1 MKGHTSDNSC
11 HSPGQ
16 SAGEAQSFTS
26 GGPSTKDKV
35 AAAPRVA
42 LIGTPNVGKSV
53 LFGLLTGKYATVSN
67 YPGTTV
73 EVTYG
78 NLNIGDKRY
87 LLVDTPGANSLI
99 PQSEDEQVTRDILLR
114 ERPASVVQVGDSK
127 NLKRTLA
134 ITVQL
139 SEMGMPVTLCL
150 NMEDEA
156 SDRGINIDTK
166 ELSNILGV
174 DVVST
179 VAPERR
185 GLKELK
191 AAIALDKARVPAVSV
206 VYPEEAEEFIT
217 EMSDLLPVDPPISR
231 RSLAI
236 MLLSG
241 DPTLRD
247 WLTGTLEA
255 QVVEEIEELRAT
267 CRRTM
272 DRPFGAIVQETWM
285 RAAEH
290 MVQRVMTRRTEAKG
304 SLMYRFGQATMHP
317 VWGVPVLFA
326 VLWALYE
333 FVGVLGA
340 DIMVGFVEEIIFGRY
355 LNPMFTY
362 LVENFVPT
370 TFLRDML
377 VGQYGI
383 ITMALTYAVGIIL
396 PITAT
401 FFIAFSVLEDS
412 GYLPRLA
419 IMSNRVFNIMGL
431 SGKAVL
437 PMVLGLGCGT
447 MAVMTTRVL
456 ETKRDRIIATF
467 LLALA
472 VPCAAQLGVIMGII
486 GGLSGKAMAIWV
498 GVIVSLLLFTGWL
511 ASKIVR
517 GEKSDFL
524 LEIPPLRVPK
534 AGNIMVKTVNR
545 VVWYLKEAVP
555 LFIYGTL
562 ALFLMDRIHLLGVIE
577 RALSPVIVGI
587 LDLPVEATEAFLI
600 GFFRRDYGAAGLYD
614 LSQGGLLSPVQ
625 TIVSL
630 VTLTLFV
637 PCLAHFFMMIKER
650 GMRASLIMLAIIV
663 PTAVAVGGAL
673 NWALRAFN
681 VEL

>member
-1 MKGHTSDNSC
+1 MECHTC
-11 HSPGQ
+11 
-16 SAGEAQSFTS
+16 
-26 GGPSTKDKV
+26 STDRKTEKS
-35 AAAPRVA
+35 REGLERIA

-78 NLNIGDKRY
+78 NLNIGDNRY

-99 PQSEDEQVTRDILLR
+99 PQSEDEQVTRDILLK

-139 SEMGMPVTLCL
+139 SEMGLPVTLCL

-156 SDRGINIDTK
+156 SDRGISIDTR
-166 ELSNILGV
+166 ELSNLLGV
-174 DVVST
+174 NVVST

-185 GLKELK
+185 GLKELRT
-191 AAIALDKARVPAVSV
+191 AISSGQAMVPAIRAA
-206 VYPEEAEEFIT
+206 YPREAEEFIM
-217 EMSDLLPVDPPISR
+217 EMSDLLPEHPPISR

-241 DPTLRD
+241 DMTLRD

-255 QVVEEIEELRAT
+255 SVVEEIEELRAL
-267 CRRTM
+267 CRRKM
-272 DRPFGAIVQETWM
+272 SRPFSVVAQEAWM
-285 RAAEH
+285 RTAEE
-290 MVQRVMTRRTEAKG
+290 MAGRVMTRQREKKG
-304 SLMYRFGQATMHP
+304 SLMYRVGQATMHP
-317 VWGVPVLFA
+317 FWGVPILLF
-326 VLWALYE
+326 VLWCLYE
-333 FVGVLGA
+333 FVGILGA
-340 DIMVGFVEEIIFGRY
+340 DIMVGFVEETIFGKY

-362 LVENFVPT
+362 VVGRFVPT
-370 TFLRDML
+370 EFLQAML
-377 VGQYGI
+377 VGEYGI
-383 ITMALTYAVGIIL
+383 ITMAVTYAVGIIL

-401 FFIAFSVLEDS
+401 FFIAFSILEDS

-419 IMSNRVFNIMGL
+419 IMSNRLFNIMGL

-456 ETKRDRIIATF
+456 ETRRDRIIATF

-472 VPCAAQLGVIMGII
+472 VPCAAQLGVIMGIMAK
-486 GGLSGKAMAIWV
+486 LSGKAMAIWV
-498 GVIVSLLLFTGWL
+498 GVIMGLLFFTGWL

-517 GEKSDFL
+517 GERSDFL

-534 AGNIMVKTVNR
+534 LGNIMVKTLNR

-562 ALFLMDRIHLLGVIE
+562 ALFFLDQINMLVVIE
-577 RALSPVIVGI
+577 RALSPVIVGV

-600 GFFRRDYGAAGLYD
+600 GFFRRDYGAAGLYA
-614 LSQGGLLSPVQ
+614 LSEGGLLTPVQ
-625 TIVSL
+625 TMVSL

-650 GMRASLIMLAIIV
+650 GMRTSLIMLGVII
-663 PTAVAVGGAL
+663 PTAIAVGGAL
-673 NWALRAFN
+673 NWMLRTFN
-681 VEL
+681 IEL